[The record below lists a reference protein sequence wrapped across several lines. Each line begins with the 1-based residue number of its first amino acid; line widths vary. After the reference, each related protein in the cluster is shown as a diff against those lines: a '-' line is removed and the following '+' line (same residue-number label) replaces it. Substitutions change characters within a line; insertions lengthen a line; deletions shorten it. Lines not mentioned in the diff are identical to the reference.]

1 LRVRRRALAIR
12 EKSLG
17 PEHPETASAL
27 NDLAILL
34 QNQGD
39 LVAARPLL
47 ERALTICET
56 TLGPSM
62 RKLRRLND
70 LAIIQDQGDL
80 EEAHLLYGRALAI
93 REKALGRD
101 HPVTAMSIMNLAI
114 LQQEQSDCNGARPLY
129 ERALEI
135 CEKGWGSD
143 HPQANIVRYNW
154 ARFLLKTGQPTDA
167 PAFGETALVAEA
179 RIFGPNQSQHR
190 RLGPRHCLRRAWPH
204 RGREGAAGAIWAQG
218 SMK

>member
-1 LRVRRRALAIR
+1 VRRRALAIR

-93 REKALGRD
+93 REKALGRRSTD
-101 HPVTAMSIMNLAI
+101 R
-114 LQQEQSDCNGARPLY
+114 C
-129 ERALEI
+129 
-135 CEKGWGSD
+135 
-143 HPQANIVRYNW
+143 
-154 ARFLLKTGQPTDA
+154 ARFRRNRPRRGGKDFRT
-167 PAFGETALVAEA
+167 
-179 RIFGPNQSQHR
+179 NQSQHR